1 MVEEIGVLDGK
12 LKTSYS
18 NIRDAEESLLK
29 SRNENLLIENDIRNV
44 DYDSFKLDSILHH
57 LEEDKNLLESEVDNL
72 DREIDK
78 LQQTLN
84 KFIQERD
91 KYIGSDKTENAKVK
105 QIDEEINKTNEEIQ
119 SLIERID
126 SLNKQRNEL
135 YTDIQYTDNKYHES
149 HDYLKGIKAK
159 LVYLEDDNKVLQED
173 YANTFKDSP
182 QEKSPSVEK
191 TNPATKATIYQ
202 PKEEVKETKKGTKP
216 KFL

>member
-1 MVEEIGVLDGK
+1 M
-12 LKTSYS
+12 
-18 NIRDAEESLLK
+18 
-29 SRNENLLIENDIRNV
+29 
-44 DYDSFKLDSILHH
+44 
-57 LEEDKNLLESEVDNL
+57 
-72 DREIDK
+72 
-78 LQQTLN
+78 N